1 MATLK
6 VYRYLFYDSLL
17 KHDRMS
23 VDFATADVI
32 TQKRGTILGETE
44 RAVEEGLVGE
54 DGMVRAID
62 MPPREVVEEPW
73 MRVGGSRAIARPARR
88 P

>member
-6 VYRYLFYDSLL
+6 VYRYLFYDPLL

-23 VDFATADVI
+23 VDSATADAI
-32 TQKRGTILGETE
+32 MEKHGTILGETE
-44 RAVEEGLVGE
+44 RTVDERLVAK

-62 MPPREVVEEPW
+62 MPPREAVEEPW
-73 MRVGGSRAIARPARR
+73 MRLGRSRAMARAARR